1 MSILILHGQRCTLDV
16 SCCVFCT
23 VVRAASSGD
32 NVQIPWQA
40 WDIVRVFFCVAGA
53 AFGAHP
59 ACVEYHLAWHT
70 LYWGHSL
77 HFTHFTLH
85 TLHFILHTL
94 DLAIHTLHFTLCT
107 PHFTLYTLHSSLYT
121 LHFTLYTAH
130 STLYTLHYS
139 IQFKSHTLHLT
150 LRNLQIDT
158 PRSTL

>member
-85 TLHFILHTL
+85 TL